1 MDEIVKEHSLLK
13 ELVKT
18 LEKENES
25 RNKERSI
32 LGQELDRLAIENDEL
47 MKKYEN
53 SRIHE
58 REN

>member
-1 MDEIVKEHSLLK
+1 MKEHSLLK